1 MQPTTRLA
9 SGGAMPRVGLGTW
22 PMVGDEARAAV
33 LHALNVGYRLIDTS
47 EQYANEDAVGD
58 ALRASGIARE
68 EIFITSKF
76 NARWHGFDLARQAYA
91 ASLRRLGVEYI
102 DLFLVHWPN
111 PWLDRY
117 VDAWRGLIALRDAG
131 EVRAIGTSNFLPA
144 HIDRLLAETGVAPEV
159 NQIELDP
166 TLPQTERRAYHVLHG
181 IVTEAWSPLGRGG
194 ELLRD
199 PVVREL
205 GARHGKS
212 PAQVVLRWHVEHD
225 VVPAP
230 RSSNSRRIAEN
241 LDIFDFQLDRDEL
254 ESLRVLDR
262 GRAPERDPESH
273 GH

>member
-1 MQPTTRLA
+1 MRPTIHLA
-9 SGGAMPRVGLGTW
+9 HGAAMPRLGLGTW
-22 PMVGDEARAAV
+22 PLVGDEARAAV
-33 LHALNVGYRLIDTS
+33 LHALSVGYRLIDTS
-47 EQYANEDAVGD
+47 EQYANEEAVGA
-58 ALRASGIARE
+58 ALRAGGIPRE
-68 EIFITSKF
+68 EVFITSKF
-76 NARWHGFDLARQAYA
+76 NARWHGFDLVREACE
-91 ASLRRLGVEYI
+91 ASLQRLGVDYL
-102 DLFLVHWPN
+102 DLYLVHWPN

-117 VDAWRGLIALRDAG
+117 VDAWKGLIALREAG
-131 EVRAIGTSNFLPA
+131 AVRAIGTSNFLPA

-166 TLPQTERRAYHVLHG
+166 TLPQAERRAYHQRHG

-205 GARHGKS
+205 ASRHGKS
-212 PAQVVLRWHVEHD
+212 PAQIVLRWHVEHE

-230 RSSNSRRIAEN
+230 RSSNPERITEN
-241 LDIFDFQLDRDEL
+241 LDVFDFQLASDEL
-254 ESLRVLDR
+254 ESMRVLDR

>member
-1 MQPTTRLA
+1 MQ
-9 SGGAMPRVGLGTW
+9 
-22 PMVGDEARAAV
+22 
-33 LHALNVGYRLIDTS
+33 
-47 EQYANEDAVGD
+47 
-58 ALRASGIARE
+58 
-68 EIFITSKF
+68 
-76 NARWHGFDLARQAYA
+76 
-91 ASLRRLGVEYI
+91 RLGVDYL
-102 DLFLVHWPN
+102 DLYLVHWPN

-117 VDAWRGLIALRDAG
+117 VDAWKGLIALREAG
-131 EVRAIGTSNFLPA
+131 AVHAIGTSNFLPA

-166 TLPQTERRAYHVLHG
+166 TLPQTERRAYHELHG

-199 PVVREL
+199 PIVRDL
-205 GARHGKS
+205 ASRHGKS
-212 PAQVVLRWHVEHD
+212 PAQVVLRWHVEHE

-230 RSSNSRRIAEN
+230 RSSNAERITEN
-241 LDIFDFQLDRDEL
+241 LDVFDFQLAPHEL